1 LNRIPVLRMGR
12 FLLVTVQMD
21 LDDSTAAQLEEDL
34 TTGIVKHRAEGVLID
49 ISGLDFVDSFIGRTL
64 VGIASSSR
72 LLGAETVVV
81 GMRSAVAITLI
92 ELGIAM
98 NGVRTALNVERGMEL
113 LSGLVG
119 GGRPGDGG

>member
-1 LNRIPVLRMGR
+1 MNRIPVLRMGR

>member
-1 LNRIPVLRMGR
+1 MGR